1 MVLAHEAAVHAQ
13 HRAHVDLLL
22 GEEGVTF
29 RQNETHGGV
38 DALAVARSEE
48 RTDRTSR
55 MRDHVREETVL
66 RVVRVLIL
74 EDIEDSS
81 QVSVHEVEGG

>member
-1 MVLAHEAAVHAQ
+1 MCGSCATHAQ